1 VKVNLDPNPREEM
14 VMKRSMAG
22 AFGLAALV
30 SLPAGAFAADIQF
43 PSFMW
48 GEANNAPILMELKAR
63 FEQEN
68 PGHKV
73 VNSTVPI
80 AVFWDKQFADT
91 ASGRPADI
99 ATLFDPDI
107 RAYLEADLLEPL
119 DEFYKAAGI
128 DMSQLVPTASLARK
142 DGKIYGV
149 PMQINAR
156 ALFLNTKLL
165 QEAGVAPPATF
176 EQFESAMKALRKAD
190 RQQFGFATV
199 SKPGAANLLY
209 IEIMPIVIG
218 MGGGFFTAGAPSA
231 TAPETVAALRFIKGV
246 YDQQLI
252 PRGMD
257 TPSYRQLFAQGKVGM
272 YATGSFFAGVVQS
285 GNKDTYAS
293 LGAVPL
299 PFPSGKTM
307 SLTAF
312 LAVPKGAANKELAGK
327 LLMRMLKDDIQAK
340 TVEAGKTHP
349 GMLGKIPASF
359 SSENPWFKAFEDASK
374 NAKSYA
380 PEGVEQYGNEI
391 VKLVAEHVEAML
403 FNGVSAEDTAQRLQK
418 ALTDF
423 IATKKKT

>member
-1 VKVNLDPNPREEM
+1 MRR
-14 VMKRSMAG
+14 VMARALGAAVMA
-22 AFGLAALV
+22 
-30 SLPAGAFAADIQF
+30 LPIAAFAADIQF

-48 GEANNAPILMELKAR
+48 GEANNAPILLELKSK

-68 PGHKV
+68 PGNTV

-80 AVFWDKQFADT
+80 SVFWDKQFADT

-99 ATLFDPDI
+99 ATLYDPDI

-119 DEFYKAAGI
+119 DEYYKAAGI
-128 DMSQLVPTASLARK
+128 DLDKLVPTKSLAQK
-142 DGKIYGV
+142 NGKIYGV

-156 ALFLNTKLL
+156 ALFVNLKLFK
-165 QEAGVAPPATF
+165 EAGLQPPKTF
-176 EQFESAMKALRKAD
+176 AEFENAMKAMRKPD

-199 SKPGAANLLY
+199 SKPGSANLLY

-218 MGGGFFTAGAPSA
+218 MGGSFFKEGKPNAS
-231 TAPETVAALRFIKGV
+231 APETVAALKFIKGA
-246 YDQQLI
+246 YDDQLI

-285 GNKDTYAS
+285 ASKETYAD

-299 PFPSGKTM
+299 PLPSGKTM

-312 LAVPKGAANKELAGK
+312 LAVPKGARNKELAGK

-359 SSENPWFKAFEDASK
+359 SGENPWFKAFEDASL

-391 VKLVAEHVEAML
+391 VKIVAEHVEAML
-403 FNGVSAEDTAQRLQK
+403 FNGVSADETGQRLQK
-418 ALTDF
+418 ALTEF
-423 IATKKKT
+423 IATKKN